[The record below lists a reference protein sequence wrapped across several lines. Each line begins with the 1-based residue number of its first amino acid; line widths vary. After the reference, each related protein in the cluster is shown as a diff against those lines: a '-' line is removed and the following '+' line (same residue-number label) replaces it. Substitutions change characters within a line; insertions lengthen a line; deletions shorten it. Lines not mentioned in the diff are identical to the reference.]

1 MINRSTASAIESHV
15 PQRLSLMMAMVYS
28 VQGAFWP
35 LLAVH
40 LKDLDIASHHR
51 GMIFATMA
59 IGSFAMPLGFGQLVD
74 RFMAAQKLLALIFL
88 IATGF
93 LVAFAMGVS
102 RDPVVLFFLFLIF
115 WLITAPAYSLTNT
128 IALRHL
134 PRPYEQF
141 PRVRLWGTVGWMA
154 VGWLVS
160 TIMAVTGSVRV
171 GEGAFEAFWIAAVL
185 AILFS
190 AYCLTLPDTPPL
202 VKAGDEKP
210 PGQALKLLRQPGVLL
225 FLATALGVSITT
237 PFVFQVMPNY
247 FEAKG
252 LSRPWIS
259 TSLTIGQ
266 IPEIATLACLP
277 WLINRIGI
285 KGTLTLGIAAWALR
299 FGWLAFDPPL
309 FWALAGIPLH
319 GIGIACFTVAGQI
332 QMDRLSPRE
341 LRGSSQALYT
351 VITSGIG
358 SLSGSLVGGSVIGL
372 FSNDFATVFLVPC
385 VIDSALL
392 ICYLIGFKSE
402 PTVIEQTG
410 AAATGR
416 PRTDDVSR
424 GPVIYAGNRMTES
437 ADG

>member
-1 MINRSTASAIESHV
+1 
-15 PQRLSLMMAMVYS
+15 MMAMVYS

-210 PGQALKLLRQPGVLL
+210 PEDVHRGQCHGQNAHGLAERGFCQRSRQHGSHDHDRGDGV
-225 FLATALGVSITT
+225 GDGHQGRV
-237 PFVFQVMPNY
+237 Q
-247 FEAKG
+247 G
-252 LSRPWIS
+252 RGHRP
-259 TSLTIGQ
+259 
-266 IPEIATLACLP
+266 
-277 WLINRIGI
+277 
-285 KGTLTLGIAAWALR
+285 
-299 FGWLAFDPPL
+299 
-309 FWALAGIPLH
+309 
-319 GIGIACFTVAGQI
+319 
-332 QMDRLSPRE
+332 
-341 LRGSSQALYT
+341 
-351 VITSGIG
+351 
-358 SLSGSLVGGSVIGL
+358 
-372 FSNDFATVFLVPC
+372 
-385 VIDSALL
+385 
-392 ICYLIGFKSE
+392 
-402 PTVIEQTG
+402 
-410 AAATGR
+410 
-416 PRTDDVSR
+416 DDV
-424 GPVIYAGNRMTES
+424 VAHV
-437 ADG
+437 DGQHEDDQIDDGVGDFHGGFLRRWV